1 MLLSNVKEIE
11 IPEGKVKQIAKGSEI
26 LWNKIGFTF
35 INAIIGTGTQY
46 IKLGKPIR
54 QNYTFEMIIE
64 TTSQTNSTSNEVFGA
79 QLESGNWP
87 NGMSVLI
94 YQGQNPYFYKN
105 GYSYAQVTK
114 SFWTAGRTIKFSNTD
129 TYLKIERI
137 ENGSVVETINVY
149 VGGKLSGLTLEA
161 YLMRFNTTERLDY
174 KAGMFK
180 FKSFKVWDENNSL
193 VMNVVPIL
201 DGSGVPCVIDLVDN
215 RILYNAGTGEFGYE

>member
-1 MLLSNVKEIE
+1 MLLNNVKEIE

-26 LWNKIGFTF
+26 LWKKNSFTF

-46 IKLGKPIR
+46 IKLGKSIR
-54 QNYTFEMIIE
+54 QNYTFEIFLE
-64 TTSQTNSTSNEVFGA
+64 TTSQTNSASNEIFGA

-94 YQGQNPYFYKN
+94 FNGQNPYFYKS
-105 GYSYAQVTK
+105 GYAYTQITSG
-114 SFWTAGRTIKFSNTD
+114 FWAAGRTMKFSNTD
-129 TYLKIERI
+129 TSLKIERI
-137 ENGSVVETINVY
+137 ENGSTVETVNVA
-149 VGGKLSGLTLEA
+149 VTGRLSGLTNEA
-161 YLMRFNTTERLDY
+161 YLMRFNTTERFNY

-180 FKSFKVWDENNSL
+180 FKSLKVWDENNSL

-215 RILYNAGTGEFGYE
+215 RILYNAGTGVFGYE